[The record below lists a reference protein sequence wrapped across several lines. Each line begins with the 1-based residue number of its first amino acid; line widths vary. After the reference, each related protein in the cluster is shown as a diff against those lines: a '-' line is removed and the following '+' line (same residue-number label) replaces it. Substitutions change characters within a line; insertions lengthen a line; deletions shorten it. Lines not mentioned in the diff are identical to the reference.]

1 MKFCFSEFDWV
12 LSENSWDSIKKLA
25 HASHDQSILLAM
37 IDDWDFLTRSY
48 KKHGYYYFAKM
59 PISFSKN
66 DYEAV
71 LTQEIGPNEDENI
84 LTLAIKIVI
93 LPNSLRWMIYGERET
108 ELSVLG
114 FNSSMKYQDEGWLQ
128 LFPLHFLIK
137 RFLSRLKKNCFGII
151 SDELCSWK
159 CID

>member
-1 MKFCFSEFDWV
+1 
-12 LSENSWDSIKKLA
+12 
-25 HASHDQSILLAM
+25 M

-84 LTLAIKIVI
+84 LTLANKIVI
-93 LPNSLRWMIYGERET
+93 LPNSLSWMIYGERET

-114 FNSSMKYQDEGWLQ
+114 FNSSMKYQDEGWLPLGDEIFEQ
-128 LFPLHFLIK
+128 ISVAFSNQTVPEPFKEKLFRNYK
-137 RFLSRLKKNCFGII
+137 
-151 SDELCSWK
+151 
-159 CID
+159 